1 LKNIKYQKKLRWL
14 FIIVVTIFILSL
26 LHFSKI
32 IISEIKKRETSTIER
47 YAKFIEL
54 VTNNEY
60 DLVTLFADD
69 ILIENHTIP
78 VIITDKEKNIIE
90 HKNILNEDSEG
101 SKEKIMEE
109 FSSMQ
114 NQYEPI
120 KINIYD
126 SKGDVIDYQFIY
138 YKNSQILDIIIV
150 APYFISALIILILLS
165 IYLILYYSN
174 KSEKDQL
181 WTGLAKETAHQLGT
195 PLSSLIAWNEYI
207 KSKSKIYKKQASSE
221 VEKDLKRLK
230 IITDRFS
237 GIGSKPKLKKR
248 NLKNIIFNNIDYL
261 KKRISSEIKTN
272 LNLDEVDYE
281 INEQLF
287 GWVIE
292 NLYKN
297 SIDALGKNG
306 KINIKLFEKNNK
318 IIVEF
323 TDSGIG
329 IKKTE
334 FKKIFNPG
342 YTTKT
347 RGWGL
352 GLALAYRIISHYHK
366 GIIYVK
372 ESIKNIKTTIR
383 IELMKQE

>member
-1 LKNIKYQKKLRWL
+1 LKNIKYHKKLNWL
-14 FIIVVTIFILSL
+14 FIITIGVFIASL
-26 LHFSKI
+26 LYFSKK
-32 IISEIKKRETSTIER
+32 IISDIKKRETATIER

-54 VTNNEY
+54 VANNEY

-69 ILIENHTIP
+69 ILIENHSIP

-90 HKNILNEDSEG
+90 HKNVLKEDYEV
-101 SKEKIMEE
+101 SKEIIEQE
-109 FSSMQ
+109 FSLMQ

-120 KINIYD
+120 KINIYNK
-126 SKGDVIDYQFIY
+126 KGDIIDFQFVY
-138 YKNSQILDIIIV
+138 YKNSKILDIIIF
-150 APYFISALIILILLS
+150 APYFISALTVLILLS
-165 IYLILYYSN
+165 TYLIFYYSN

-195 PLSSLIAWNEYI
+195 PLSSLIGWNEYI
-207 KSKSKIYKKQASSE
+207 RSKEKIDKKYISNE
-221 VEKDLKRLK
+221 IEKDLIRLK

-237 GIGSKPKLKKR
+237 GIGSKPILKTK
-248 NLKNIIFNNIDYL
+248 NLKNIITNNIDYL
-261 KKRISSEIKTN
+261 KKRISTEIKTS
-272 LNLDEVDYE
+272 LNLKEINYQ

-297 SIDALGKNG
+297 SVDAIGKDGNII
-306 KINIKLFEKNNK
+306 INLFEEKNK

-323 TDSGIG
+323 SDTGLG

-352 GLALAYRIISHYHK
+352 GLALAYRIISDYHK

-383 IELMKQE
+383 IELKK

>member
-1 LKNIKYQKKLRWL
+1 MKNIKYHKKLNWL
-14 FIIVVTIFILSL
+14 FIITIGVFIASL
-26 LHFSKI
+26 LYFSKK
-32 IISEIKKRETSTIER
+32 IISDIKKRETATIER

-54 VTNNEY
+54 VANNEY

-69 ILIENHTIP
+69 ILIENHSIP

-90 HKNILNEDSEG
+90 HKNVLKEDYEV
-101 SKEKIMEE
+101 SKKIIEQE
-109 FSSMQ
+109 FSLMQ

-120 KINIYD
+120 KINIYNKKGEIID
-126 SKGDVIDYQFIY
+126 FQFVYYNNSK
-138 YKNSQILDIIIV
+138 ILDIIIF
-150 APYFISALIILILLS
+150 APYFISALTVLILLS
-165 IYLILYYSN
+165 TYLIFYYSN

-195 PLSSLIAWNEYI
+195 PLSSLIGWNEYI
-207 KSKSKIYKKQASSE
+207 RSKEKIDKKYISNE
-221 VEKDLKRLK
+221 IEKDLIRLK

-237 GIGSKPKLKKR
+237 GIGSKPILKTK
-248 NLKNIIFNNIDYL
+248 NLKNIITNNIDYL
-261 KKRISSEIKTN
+261 KKRISTEIKTS
-272 LNLDEVDYE
+272 LNLKEINYQ

-297 SIDALGKNG
+297 SVDAIGKDGNII
-306 KINIKLFEKNNK
+306 INLFEEKNK

-323 TDSGIG
+323 SDTGLG

-352 GLALAYRIISHYHK
+352 GLALAYRIISDYHK
-366 GIIYVK
+366 GTIYVK

-383 IELMKQE
+383 IELKK

>member
-1 LKNIKYQKKLRWL
+1 VENIKYHKKLNWL
-14 FIIVVTIFILSL
+14 FIITIVIFIVSL
-26 LHFSKI
+26 LYFSKK
-32 IISEIKKRETSTIER
+32 IISDIKKRETSTIER

-69 ILIENHTIP
+69 ILIENHSIP

-90 HKNILNEDSEG
+90 HKNILKEG
-101 SKEKIMEE
+101 SKVINEIIEKE

-114 NQYEPI
+114 NQYEPL
-120 KINIYD
+120 KINIYNK
-126 SKGDVIDYQFIY
+126 KGDIVDFQFIY
-138 YKNSQILDIIIV
+138 YKNSQILDIIIY
-150 APYFISALIILILLS
+150 APYFISALIVLILLS
-165 IYLILYYSN
+165 IYLIFYYSN

-195 PLSSLIAWNEYI
+195 PLSSLIGWNEYI
-207 KSKSKIYKKQASSE
+207 RSKEKIDKKYISKEI
-221 VEKDLKRLK
+221 EKDLIRLK

-237 GIGSKPKLKKR
+237 GIGSKPILKKK
-248 NLKNIIFNNIDYL
+248 NLKKIITNNIDYL
-261 KKRISSEIKTN
+261 KKRVSSEIKTS
-272 LNLDEVDYE
+272 LNLKEINYE

-297 SIDALGKNG
+297 SVDAIGKNG
-306 KINIKLFEKNNK
+306 DIIINLFEENNK

-323 TDSGIG
+323 SDTGHG
-329 IKKTE
+329 MKKIE

-352 GLALAYRIISHYHK
+352 GLALAYRIISDYHK

-383 IELMKQE
+383 IELKK

>member
-1 LKNIKYQKKLRWL
+1 MENIKYHKKLNWL
-14 FIIVVTIFILSL
+14 FIITIVIFIVSL
-26 LHFSKI
+26 LYFSKK
-32 IISEIKKRETSTIER
+32 IISDIKKRETSTIER

-69 ILIENHTIP
+69 ILIENHSIP
-78 VIITDKEKNIIE
+78 VIITDKQKNIIE
-90 HKNILNEDSEG
+90 HKNILKEG
-101 SKEKIMEE
+101 SKIINEIIEKE

-120 KINIYD
+120 KINIYNK
-126 SKGDVIDYQFIY
+126 KGDIVDFQFIY
-138 YKNSQILDIIIV
+138 YKNSQVLDIIIF
-150 APYFISALIILILLS
+150 APYFISALIVLILLS
-165 IYLILYYSN
+165 IYLIFYYSN

-195 PLSSLIAWNEYI
+195 PLSSLIGWNEYI
-207 KSKSKIYKKQASSE
+207 RSREKIDKKYISNE
-221 VEKDLKRLK
+221 IEKDLIRLK

-237 GIGSKPKLKKR
+237 GIGSKPTLKTK
-248 NLKNIIFNNIDYL
+248 NLKNIITNNIDYL
-261 KKRISSEIKTN
+261 KKRISSEIKTS
-272 LNLDEVDYE
+272 LNLKEINYE

-297 SIDALGKNG
+297 SVDAIGKNG
-306 KINIKLFEKNNK
+306 DIIVNLFEENNK

-323 TDSGIG
+323 SDSGLG

-352 GLALAYRIISHYHK
+352 GLALAYRIISDYHK

-383 IELMKQE
+383 IELKK

>member
-1 LKNIKYQKKLRWL
+1 MENIKYHKKLNWL
-14 FIIVVTIFILSL
+14 FIITIVIFIVSL
-26 LHFSKI
+26 LYFSKK
-32 IISEIKKRETSTIER
+32 IISDIKKRETSTIER

-60 DLVTLFADD
+60 DIVTLFADD
-69 ILIENHTIP
+69 ILIENHSIP
-78 VIITDKEKNIIE
+78 VIITDKQKNIIE
-90 HKNILNEDSEG
+90 HKNILKEG
-101 SKEKIMEE
+101 SKIINEIIEKE

-120 KINIYD
+120 KINIYNK
-126 SKGDVIDYQFIY
+126 KGDIVDFQFIY
-138 YKNSQILDIIIV
+138 YKNSQVLDIIIF
-150 APYFISALIILILLS
+150 APYFISALTVLILLS
-165 IYLILYYSN
+165 IYLIFYYSN

-195 PLSSLIAWNEYI
+195 PLSSLIGWNEYI
-207 KSKSKIYKKQASSE
+207 RSREKIDKKYISNE
-221 VEKDLKRLK
+221 IEKDLIRLK

-237 GIGSKPKLKKR
+237 GIGSKPTLKTK
-248 NLKNIIFNNIDYL
+248 NLKNIITNNIDYL
-261 KKRISSEIKTN
+261 KKRISSEIKTS
-272 LNLDEVDYE
+272 LNLKEINYE

-297 SIDALGKNG
+297 SVDAIGKNG
-306 KINIKLFEKNNK
+306 DITVNLFEENNK

-323 TDSGIG
+323 SDSGLG

-352 GLALAYRIISHYHK
+352 GLALAYRIISDYHK

-383 IELMKQE
+383 IELKK

>member
-1 LKNIKYQKKLRWL
+1 MENIKYHKKLNWL
-14 FIIVVTIFILSL
+14 FIITIVIFIVSL
-26 LHFSKI
+26 LYFSKK
-32 IISEIKKRETSTIER
+32 IISDIKKRETSTIER

-69 ILIENHTIP
+69 ILIENHSIP

-90 HKNILNEDSEG
+90 HKNILKEG
-101 SKEKIMEE
+101 SKVINEIIEKE

-114 NQYEPI
+114 NQYEPL
-120 KINIYD
+120 KINIYNK
-126 SKGDVIDYQFIY
+126 KGDIVDFQFIY
-138 YKNSQILDIIIV
+138 YKNSQILDIIIF
-150 APYFISALIILILLS
+150 APYFISALTVLILLS
-165 IYLILYYSN
+165 IYLIFYYSN

-195 PLSSLIAWNEYI
+195 PLSSLIGWNEYI
-207 KSKSKIYKKQASSE
+207 RSKEKIDKKYISKEI
-221 VEKDLKRLK
+221 EKDLIRLK

-237 GIGSKPKLKKR
+237 GIGSKPILKKK
-248 NLKNIIFNNIDYL
+248 NLKKIITNNIDYL
-261 KKRISSEIKTN
+261 KKRVSSEIKTS
-272 LNLDEVDYE
+272 LNLKEINYE

-297 SIDALGKNG
+297 SVDAIGKNG
-306 KINIKLFEKNNK
+306 DIIINLFEENNK

-323 TDSGIG
+323 SDTGRG
-329 IKKTE
+329 MKKIE

-352 GLALAYRIISHYHK
+352 GLALAYRIISDYHK

-383 IELMKQE
+383 IELKK

>member
-1 LKNIKYQKKLRWL
+1 MENIKYHKKLNWL
-14 FIIVVTIFILSL
+14 FIITIVIFIVSL
-26 LHFSKI
+26 LYFSKK
-32 IISEIKKRETSTIER
+32 IISDIKKRETSTIER

-69 ILIENHTIP
+69 ILIENHSIP

-90 HKNILNEDSEG
+90 HKNILKEG
-101 SKEKIMEE
+101 SKVINEIIEKE

-114 NQYEPI
+114 NQYEPL
-120 KINIYD
+120 KINIYNK
-126 SKGDVIDYQFIY
+126 KGDIVDFQYIY
-138 YKNSQILDIIIV
+138 YKNSQILDIIIF
-150 APYFISALIILILLS
+150 APYFISALTVLILLS
-165 IYLILYYSN
+165 IYLIFYYSN

-195 PLSSLIAWNEYI
+195 PLSSLIGWNEYI
-207 KSKSKIYKKQASSE
+207 RSKEKIDKKYISKEI
-221 VEKDLKRLK
+221 EKDLIRLK

-237 GIGSKPKLKKR
+237 GIGSKPILKKK
-248 NLKNIIFNNIDYL
+248 NLKKIITNNIDYL
-261 KKRISSEIKTN
+261 KKRVSSEIKTS
-272 LNLDEVDYE
+272 LNLKEINYE

-297 SIDALGKNG
+297 SVDAIGKNG
-306 KINIKLFEKNNK
+306 DIIINLFEENNK

-323 TDSGIG
+323 SDTGHG
-329 IKKTE
+329 MKKIE

-352 GLALAYRIISHYHK
+352 GLALAYRIISDYHK

-372 ESIKNIKTTIR
+372 KSIKNIKTTIR
-383 IELMKQE
+383 IELKK

>member
-1 LKNIKYQKKLRWL
+1 MENIKYHKKLNWL
-14 FIIVVTIFILSL
+14 FIIIIVIFIVSL
-26 LHFSKI
+26 LHFSKKI
-32 IISEIKKRETSTIER
+32 ITDIKKRETSTIER
-47 YAKFIEL
+47 YAKFIEI

-69 ILIENHTIP
+69 ILIENHSIP
-78 VIITDKEKNIIE
+78 VIITDKEKNIID
-90 HKNILNEDSEG
+90 HKNILKEG
-101 SKEKIMEE
+101 SKVINEIIEKE

-120 KINIYD
+120 KINIYNK
-126 SKGDVIDYQFIY
+126 KGDIVDFQFVY
-138 YKNSQILDIIIV
+138 YKNSQILEIIIF
-150 APYFISALIILILLS
+150 APYFISALTVLILLS
-165 IYLILYYSN
+165 IYPIFYYSN

-195 PLSSLIAWNEYI
+195 PLSSLIGWNEYI
-207 KSKSKIYKKQASSE
+207 KSKEKINKKYISKEI
-221 VEKDLKRLK
+221 EKDLIRLK

-237 GIGSKPKLKKR
+237 GIGSKPILKKK
-248 NLKNIIFNNIDYL
+248 NLKKIITNNIDYL
-261 KKRISSEIKTN
+261 KKRVSSEIKTS
-272 LNLDEVDYE
+272 LNLKEINYE

-297 SIDALGKNG
+297 SVDAIGKNG
-306 KINIKLFEKNNK
+306 DIIINLFEENNK

-323 TDSGIG
+323 SDSGLG

-352 GLALAYRIISHYHK
+352 GLALAYRIISDYHK

-383 IELMKQE
+383 IELKK

>member
-1 LKNIKYQKKLRWL
+1 
-14 FIIVVTIFILSL
+14 
-26 LHFSKI
+26 
-32 IISEIKKRETSTIER
+32 
-47 YAKFIEL
+47 
-54 VTNNEY
+54 
-60 DLVTLFADD
+60 
-69 ILIENHTIP
+69 
-78 VIITDKEKNIIE
+78 
-90 HKNILNEDSEG
+90 
-101 SKEKIMEE
+101 
-109 FSSMQ
+109 MQ

-120 KINIYD
+120 KINIYNK
-126 SKGDVIDYQFIY
+126 KGDIVDFQFVY
-138 YKNSQILDIIIV
+138 YKNSQILEIIIF
-150 APYFISALIILILLS
+150 APYFISALTVLILLS
-165 IYLILYYSN
+165 IYLIFYYSN

-195 PLSSLIAWNEYI
+195 PLSSLIGWNEYI
-207 KSKSKIYKKQASSE
+207 KSKEKIDKKYISKEI
-221 VEKDLKRLK
+221 EKDLIRLK

-237 GIGSKPKLKKR
+237 GIGSKPILKKK
-248 NLKNIIFNNIDYL
+248 NLKKIITNNIDYL
-261 KKRISSEIKTN
+261 KKRVSSEIKTS
-272 LNLDEVDYE
+272 LNLKEINYE

-297 SIDALGKNG
+297 SVDAIGKNG
-306 KINIKLFEKNNK
+306 NIIINLFEENNK

-323 TDSGIG
+323 SDTGQG
-329 IKKTE
+329 MKKTE

-352 GLALAYRIISHYHK
+352 GLALAYRIISDYHK

-383 IELMKQE
+383 IELKK

>member
-1 LKNIKYQKKLRWL
+1 MENIKYHKKLNWL
-14 FIIVVTIFILSL
+14 FIITIVIFIVSL
-26 LHFSKI
+26 LYFSKK
-32 IISEIKKRETSTIER
+32 IISDIKKRETSTIER

-69 ILIENHTIP
+69 ILIENHSIP
-78 VIITDKEKNIIE
+78 VIITDKQKNIIE
-90 HKNILNEDSEG
+90 HKNILKEG
-101 SKEKIMEE
+101 SKIINEIIEKE
-109 FSSMQ
+109 FCSMQ

-120 KINIYD
+120 KINIYNK
-126 SKGDVIDYQFIY
+126 KGDIVDFQFIY
-138 YKNSQILDIIIV
+138 YKNSQVLDIIIF
-150 APYFISALIILILLS
+150 APYFISALTVLILLS
-165 IYLILYYSN
+165 IYLIFYYSN

-195 PLSSLIAWNEYI
+195 PLSSLIGWNEYI
-207 KSKSKIYKKQASSE
+207 RSREKIDKKYISNE
-221 VEKDLKRLK
+221 IEKDLIRLK

-237 GIGSKPKLKKR
+237 GIGSKPTLKTK
-248 NLKNIIFNNIDYL
+248 NLKNIITNNIDYL
-261 KKRISSEIKTN
+261 KKRISSEIKTS
-272 LNLDEVDYE
+272 LNLKEINYE

-297 SIDALGKNG
+297 SVDAIGKNG
-306 KINIKLFEKNNK
+306 DIIVNLFEENNK

-323 TDSGIG
+323 SDSGLG

-352 GLALAYRIISHYHK
+352 GLALAYRIISDYHK

-383 IELMKQE
+383 IELKK

>member
-1 LKNIKYQKKLRWL
+1 MENIKYHKKLNWL
-14 FIIVVTIFILSL
+14 FIITIVIFIVSL
-26 LHFSKI
+26 LYFSKK
-32 IISEIKKRETSTIER
+32 IISDIKKRETSTIER

-69 ILIENHTIP
+69 ILIENHSIP
-78 VIITDKEKNIIE
+78 VIITDKQKNIIE
-90 HKNILNEDSEG
+90 HKNILKEG
-101 SKEKIMEE
+101 SKIINEIIEKE

-120 KINIYD
+120 KINIYNK
-126 SKGDVIDYQFIY
+126 KGDIVDFQFIY
-138 YKNSQILDIIIV
+138 YKNSQVLDIIIF
-150 APYFISALIILILLS
+150 APYFISALTVLILLS
-165 IYLILYYSN
+165 IYLIFYYSN

-195 PLSSLIAWNEYI
+195 PLSSLIGWNEYI
-207 KSKSKIYKKQASSE
+207 RSREKIDKKYISNE
-221 VEKDLKRLK
+221 IEKDLIRLK

-237 GIGSKPKLKKR
+237 GIGSKPTLKTK
-248 NLKNIIFNNIDYL
+248 NLKNIITNNIDYL
-261 KKRISSEIKTN
+261 KKRISSEIKTS
-272 LNLDEVDYE
+272 LNLKEINYE

-297 SIDALGKNG
+297 SVDAIGKNG
-306 KINIKLFEKNNK
+306 DITVNLFEENNK

-323 TDSGIG
+323 SDSGLG

-352 GLALAYRIISHYHK
+352 GLALAYRIISDYHK

-383 IELMKQE
+383 IELKK

>member
-297 SIDALGKNG
+297 SIDAVGKNG

>member
-1 LKNIKYQKKLRWL
+1 MKNIKYHKKLNWL
-14 FIIVVTIFILSL
+14 FIITIGVFIASL
-26 LHFSKI
+26 LYFSKK
-32 IISEIKKRETSTIER
+32 IISDIKKRETATIER

-54 VTNNEY
+54 VANNEY

-69 ILIENHTIP
+69 ILIENHSIP

-90 HKNILNEDSEG
+90 HKNVLKEDYEV
-101 SKEKIMEE
+101 SKEIIEQE
-109 FSSMQ
+109 FSLMQ

-120 KINIYD
+120 KINIYNK
-126 SKGDVIDYQFIY
+126 KGDIIDFQFVY
-138 YKNSQILDIIIV
+138 YKNSKILDIIIF
-150 APYFISALIILILLS
+150 APYFISALTVLILLS
-165 IYLILYYSN
+165 TYLIFYYSN

-195 PLSSLIAWNEYI
+195 PLSSLIGWNEYI
-207 KSKSKIYKKQASSE
+207 RSKEKIDKKYISNE
-221 VEKDLKRLK
+221 IEKDLIRLK

-237 GIGSKPKLKKR
+237 GIGSKPILKTK
-248 NLKNIIFNNIDYL
+248 NLKNIITNNIDYL
-261 KKRISSEIKTN
+261 KKRISTEIKTS
-272 LNLDEVDYE
+272 LNLKEINYQ

-297 SIDALGKNG
+297 SVDAIGKDGNII
-306 KINIKLFEKNNK
+306 INLFEEKNK

-323 TDSGIG
+323 SDTGLG

-352 GLALAYRIISHYHK
+352 GLALAYRIISDYHK

-383 IELMKQE
+383 IELKK